1 MNYRKITVVM
11 DEKDCM
17 TLIANKRYSER
28 LHDIIASAGTPTDE
42 QYKLRDKLLTQ
53 AQAVVEGHFWD
64 LTHGAQK
71 EMEKRLVNDLVDVYL
86 EEIDTSEENEEG
98 GS

>member
-1 MNYRKITVVM
+1 MNYRKITVLM
-11 DEKDCM
+11 DEEDCM
-17 TLIANKRYSER
+17 KLIAYKRYSAEFSKR
-28 LHDIIASAGTPTDE
+28 TPTDE
-42 QYKLRDKLLTQ
+42 ELKLRGKLLTQ
-53 AQAVVEGHFWD
+53 AQAVVDGHFWD

-71 EMEKRLVNDLVDVYL
+71 EAQERLVNESVDVYL

>member
-1 MNYRKITVVM
+1 MNYRKITVLM

-17 TLIANKRYSER
+17 KLIAYKRYSAE
-28 LHDIIASAGTPTDE
+28 SSKGTPTDE
-42 QYKLRDKLLTQ
+42 QYKLRGKLLAQ

-71 EMEKRLVNDLVDVYL
+71 EMEKRLVNESVDVYL